1 MPCDQVIL
9 NKVEIRAANVEML
22 ADAIAALPEIDRL
35 ALVRAANTMSM
46 LRIAERIINS
56 GFVFVPVGQEF
67 LADKIKQEY
76 SRQAIQAAARKF
88 NWRLQEKPG
97 TKNKMTATKRA

>member
-1 MPCDQVIL
+1 MPCDEIIL
-9 NKVEIRAANVEML
+9 NTVEIKAANVEML
-22 ADAIAALPEIDRL
+22 ADAIAALPEADRQV
-35 ALVRAANTMSM
+35 LVKSANSMSM
-46 LRIAERIINS
+46 LRIAERIVNS
-56 GFVFVPVGQEF
+56 GAIPVPAGQEF

-97 TKNKMTATKRA
+97 NKMTATKRV